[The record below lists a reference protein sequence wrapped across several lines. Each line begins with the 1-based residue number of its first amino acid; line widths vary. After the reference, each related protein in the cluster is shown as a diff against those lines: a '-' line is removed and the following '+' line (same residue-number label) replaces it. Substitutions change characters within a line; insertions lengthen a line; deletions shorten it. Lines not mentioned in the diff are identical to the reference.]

1 MRYVHL
7 LYIDTFLLSNSL
19 FALNSSSIFNMY
31 VCMHMCVCV
40 CVCVCVC
47 ARAHR
52 HAHPRVK
59 KPLLLLIFAEG
70 PLNGTEGL
78 QVMWK
83 QIN

>member
-40 CVCVCVC
+40 CV
-47 ARAHR
+47 RAHR